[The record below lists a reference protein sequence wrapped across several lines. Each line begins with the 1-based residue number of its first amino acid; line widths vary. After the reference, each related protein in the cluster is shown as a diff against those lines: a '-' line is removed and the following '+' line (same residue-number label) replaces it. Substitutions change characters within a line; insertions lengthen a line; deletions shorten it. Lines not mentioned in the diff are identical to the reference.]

1 MCHMPNGLG
10 RPENAPIAGLPY
22 TYVVQQLSDFK
33 NDLRTSAE
41 PRKTNTAQMIQAAKA
56 MTDEEVKAAATYLSS
71 LKWKPWI
78 KVVEA
83 DTVPHMRLSGNVFF
97 AIGDGETE
105 PLGKRIVETPL
116 DNTRFELRDPHSGF
130 TAYVPTGSLSQ
141 GCGHRLERGNKT
153 LPCGICHGQDL
164 NGLGPVPGIAGR
176 SPSYIVRQLYDIQ
189 QGTRKGTWSPLMKQ
203 VVDKLTQDDMI
214 AIAAYI
220 ASGDRNRESVSVS
233 AACRGRSGGAS
244 GEVQG
249 AFSLQEGDRARN
261 LVEPVHPSSTE
272 IQPSNFTSPGAED
285 GVVVVEPLAGFAVAQ
300 RRRRS
305 RASRR
310 RSQIVERRARREV
323 AIGGVHR
330 HDPVLHLLQEADRI
344 EAADE
349 GVGRIV
355 LHAEERRVDLLDD
368 LEEDVFGL
376 RELGIPPGA
385 VLVVVLHAQDDV
397 ALLGVLE
404 RAADALDRAGDAS
417 LRDMPG

>member
-1 MCHMPNGLG
+1 MRNVPGVLTLSLAAALTASVVTIAQGPAPAAQAGAEAPPYWAYGVPPPAAPAADGATAAGGQPAVRPPATPRPPQDMSPKHIPDSTEAFTLPQLRDFFNVADWFPGDHPPMPDVVVHGRAPDVRGCGLCHMPNGLG

-22 TYVVQQLSDFK
+22 AYVVQQLSDFK

-56 MTDEEVKAAATYLSS
+56 MTDDEVKAAATYLSS

-105 PLGKRIVETPL
+105 PIGKRIVETPL

-130 TAYVPTGSLSQ
+130 TAYVPTGSLSK
-141 GCGHRLERGNKT
+141 GAAIVSSGGNKT

-214 AIAAYI
+214 AIAAY
-220 ASGDRNRESVSVS
+220 V
-233 AACRGRSGGAS
+233 
-244 GEVQG
+244 
-249 AFSLQEGDRARN
+249 
-261 LVEPVHPSSTE
+261 
-272 IQPSNFTSPGAED
+272 
-285 GVVVVEPLAGFAVAQ
+285 
-300 RRRRS
+300 
-305 RASRR
+305 ASR
-310 RSQIVERRARREV
+310 
-323 AIGGVHR
+323 
-330 HDPVLHLLQEADRI
+330 
-344 EAADE
+344 
-349 GVGRIV
+349 
-355 LHAEERRVDLLDD
+355 
-368 LEEDVFGL
+368 
-376 RELGIPPGA
+376 
-385 VLVVVLHAQDDV
+385 
-397 ALLGVLE
+397 
-404 RAADALDRAGDAS
+404 
-417 LRDMPG
+417 

>member
-1 MCHMPNGLG
+1 MPDVVVHGRAPDVRGCAMCHMPNGLG

-56 MTDEEVKAAATYLSS
+56 MTDDEVKAAATYLSS

-130 TAYVPTGSLSQ
+130 TAYVPTGSLTRGAALVSS
-141 GCGHRLERGNKT
+141 GGNKT

-214 AIAAYI
+214 AVAAY
-220 ASGDRNRESVSVS
+220 V
-233 AACRGRSGGAS
+233 
-244 GEVQG
+244 
-249 AFSLQEGDRARN
+249 
-261 LVEPVHPSSTE
+261 
-272 IQPSNFTSPGAED
+272 
-285 GVVVVEPLAGFAVAQ
+285 
-300 RRRRS
+300 
-305 RASRR
+305 ASR
-310 RSQIVERRARREV
+310 
-323 AIGGVHR
+323 
-330 HDPVLHLLQEADRI
+330 
-344 EAADE
+344 
-349 GVGRIV
+349 
-355 LHAEERRVDLLDD
+355 
-368 LEEDVFGL
+368 
-376 RELGIPPGA
+376 
-385 VLVVVLHAQDDV
+385 
-397 ALLGVLE
+397 
-404 RAADALDRAGDAS
+404 
-417 LRDMPG
+417 